1 MRELKELLT
10 KRRLAE
16 LETELDAEKEHT
28 AQLLDE
34 RHKAVSQATRAM
46 RDLRQVLQSD
56 FGRQMAKAQRMLRR
70 DN

>member
-1 MRELKELLT
+1 MRELRELLT

-28 AQLLDE
+28 AQLLQE
-34 RHKAVSQATRAM
+34 RHQAVSQATHAVRT
-46 RDLRQVLQSD
+46 LRQVLQSD
-56 FGRQMAKAQRMLRR
+56 FGRQVAKAQRLMRR